1 MTVTCVF
8 GPTRQAEARRTL
20 ARAHLVWVAALRL
33 CGKLNMSKLL
43 KLLILPT
50 LIIATLVPT
59 VGQRSFDDFR
69 QRRRPEP
76 QASGPS
82 FGEFTFVRTIY
93 DSPSRGYGRRGYGGG
108 GGTWTVDYPEADN
121 NFIVGLREWAG
132 TNLKIAPRPEAVE
145 ILDDRIF
152 DYPFIYIVEPGFL
165 ELSTEQAARLRE
177 YIARG
182 GFIFLDD
189 FWGESEWENVQEQFH
204 RIGPEL
210 EIKDLPLSHPIFHS
224 YLDVEEVV
232 QVPNV
237 YNAMRGETSE
247 KGGVVPHYM
256 GVENKNGRMVA
267 FIARNCD
274 LGDAWE
280 WINDSRYPVKYG
292 LPAYKVGINVVIYAM
307 SH

>member
-1 MTVTCVF
+1 MFTQLLKRF
-8 GPTRQAEARRTL
+8 FLPAL
-20 ARAHLVWVAALRL
+20 LLAAL
-33 CGKLNMSKLL
+33 
-43 KLLILPT
+43 LI
-50 LIIATLVPT
+50 PT
-59 VGQRSFDDFR
+59 VGQRPFDDFGNFR
-69 QRRRPEP
+69 QRRRP
-76 QASGPS
+76 QAVQQPTGPS
-82 FGEFTFVRTIY
+82 FGEYTFVRTIY
-93 DSPSRGYGRRGYGGG
+93 DTPPRGYGRRSGSGP
-108 GGTWTVDYPEADN
+108 WTDYPEADN

-132 TNLKIAPRPEAVE
+132 TNLKIAPRPESLE
-145 ILDDRIF
+145 ILDERIF
-152 DYPFIYIVEPGFL
+152 DYPILYVVEPGSM

-177 YIARG
+177 YIMRG
-182 GFIFLDD
+182 GFMFLDD
-189 FWGESEWENVQEQFH
+189 FWGEYEWENVQEQLH
-204 RIGPEL
+204 KVLPEY

-247 KGGVVPHYM
+247 KGGIVPHYM
-256 GVENKNGRMVA
+256 GIENKNGRMVA

>member
-1 MTVTCVF
+1 MKPLFVF
-8 GPTRQAEARRTL
+8 LCLIVALIIPTL
-20 ARAHLVWVAALRL
+20 A
-33 CGKLNMSKLL
+33 
-43 KLLILPT
+43 
-50 LIIATLVPT
+50 
-59 VGQRSFDDFR
+59 QRPLDDFSNFR
-69 QRRRPEP
+69 QRRRPTTTNEP
-76 QASGPS
+76 AAKSY
-82 FGEFTFVRTIY
+82 GEYTFVRTIY
-93 DSPSRGYGRRGYGGG
+93 DSPQRGYGRRGYGYG
-108 GGTWTVDYPEADN
+108 GGTWTTDYPEADN

-132 TNLKIAPRPEAVE
+132 TNLKIAPRPEALE

-152 DYPFIYIVEPGFL
+152 DYPILYVVEPGFMD
-165 ELSTEQAARLRE
+165 LSTEQAARLRE
-177 YIARG
+177 YIMRG

-189 FWGESEWENVQEQFH
+189 FWGEYEWDNVQEQFH
-204 RIGPEL
+204 KIVPEF

-237 YNAMRGETSE
+237 YNASRGVTSE
-247 KGGVVPHYM
+247 KGGIVPHYM
-256 GVENKNGRMVA
+256 GVENKNGRLVA

-280 WINDSRYPVKYG
+280 WINDPVYPVKYG

>member
-1 MTVTCVF
+1 M
-8 GPTRQAEARRTL
+8 RI
-20 ARAHLVWVAALRL
+20 
-33 CGKLNMSKLL
+33 L
-43 KLLILPT
+43 KRLILPVLLLAAL
-50 LIIATLVPT
+50 LIPT
-59 VGQRSFDDFR
+59 VGQRPFDEFNNFR
-69 QRRRPEP
+69 QRRRPTSAAQP
-76 QASGPS
+76 SGAS

-93 DSPSRGYGRRGYGGG
+93 ESPMRGYGRRGYGYG
-108 GGTWTVDYPEADN
+108 GGTWTTDYPEADN

-132 TNLKIAPRPEAVE
+132 TNLKIAPRPEALE

-152 DYPFIYIVEPGFL
+152 DYPIIYVVEPGFM

-177 YIARG
+177 YIMRG

-189 FWGESEWENVQEQFH
+189 FWGEYEWENVQDQFH
-204 RIGPEL
+204 KILPEY

-237 YNAMRGETSE
+237 YNAQRGITSE
-247 KGGVVPHYM
+247 KGGIVPHYM

-267 FIARNCD
+267 FLARNCD

-280 WINDSRYPVKYG
+280 WINDPAYPVKYG